1 MVDHGVVFLTRSR
14 QEARHVHEAHD
25 GDIEA
30 VAEAHEASS
39 LARGVAVEYAGVNAG
54 LVGHNANA
62 LAVEAGETDD
72 NVARKGT
79 LHFEELTIVHHSRD
93 NLIHIVGHVGVVGDN
108 LVEAIFL
115 AVDGVVAGN
124 ARGAFHVVLRQIGEQ
139 AADKGCKLFFRLGR
153 EVANATLRGVNACA
167 AEIFLRY
174 VLARHGFHHLRTG
187 EEHVAHAFEHHHEV
201 GEGRRINRSAGARAA
216 DAGYLR
222 HYAAG
227 LDVALEDV
235 AKTGEGV
242 DAFLY
247 ACAA

>member
-1 MVDHGVVFLTRSR
+1 MGTARAR
-14 QEARHVHEAHD
+14 EEARHVDERND
-25 GDIEA
+25 GDVEA
-30 VAEAHEASS
+30 VAEAHEACG
-39 LARGVAVEYAGVNAG
+39 LARSVAVEHAGVDAG
-54 LVGHNANA
+54 LVGHDAHA
-62 LAVEAGETDD
+62 LAVEAGKADD
-72 NVARKGT
+72 DVACEVA
-79 LHFEELTIVHHSRD
+79 LHLEELPVVHHGTD
-93 NLIHIVGHVGVVGDN
+93 YLIHVVRHVRVVGDN
-108 LVEAIFL
+108 LVERILL
-115 AVDGVVAGN
+115 AVDGVGAGD
-124 ARGAFHVVLRQIGEQ
+124 ARRAFHVVLRDIGEQ
-139 AADKGCKLFFRLGR
+139 SADKLGKFLLRLGR
-153 EVANATLRGVNACA
+153 EVAHAALCGVNACA
-167 AEIFLRY
+167 AEVFLRY